1 MAEST
6 TYNTKIIACNAK
18 STTGNAKSTT
28 GNAKCTT
35 GNAKSTKCNAKS
47 ATCNAKSITCIV
59 GTVVVVN
66 VCLLD
71 LQLSRQSAPI
81 TTNVVR
87 SNPIQVRCTRY
98 NIM

>member
-35 GNAKSTKCNAKS
+35 GNAKSTTCNAKS
-47 ATCNAKSITCIV
+47 ATCNV
-59 GTVVVVN
+59 GTIVVVN